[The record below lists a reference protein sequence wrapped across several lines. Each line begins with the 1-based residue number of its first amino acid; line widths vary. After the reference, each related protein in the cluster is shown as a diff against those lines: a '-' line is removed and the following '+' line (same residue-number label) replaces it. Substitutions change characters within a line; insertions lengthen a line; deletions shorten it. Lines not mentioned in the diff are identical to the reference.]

1 MNKILLTIMLSLLV
15 VSSFAQDTTLPS
27 LQKLTTDKQFDAI
40 IAQYA
45 PAQEHLSAAALYYV
59 GYAYFMKQQ
68 DDSCLKFMDLSI
80 DRNANDHRA
89 YFIKGSTL
97 NYMQQF
103 DQSIKCFKAAIALK
117 PDTAEY
123 YSGLGDAYYNLHLY
137 ESALENY
144 KTATEKKAPG
154 ERPFLMVPQVYFNL
168 HQESKAL
175 EALYNNTS
183 KLPHGSEGY
192 TKSWFNIG
200 QIESLSGNYD
210 KAETAFLAVIK
221 SDSSD
226 FHAYAKLIQVY
237 YHNKTYEK
245 AKFYRA
251 SLYDAHKQGLL
262 KENMED
268 MFCFDQFKWKGKSI
282 QAFERYEEGP
292 KQGIF
297 NKQIFYV
304 LDSIGNV
311 DFTIQ
316 TEYSPISVEM
326 GGPKY
331 ILCGSQGGTH
341 LNYGIGFNDN
351 FKYDDLKNAVVNIL
365 EKKYKTVAESK

>member
-1 MNKILLTIMLSLLV
+1 MNRIIVTILLTFLGATA
-15 VSSFAQDTTLPS
+15 FAQDSTTAV
-27 LQKLTTDKQFDAI
+27 LQKLTDSKQFDAVI
-40 IAQYA
+40 GQYA
-45 PAQEHLSAAALYYV
+45 PAPERLSAAALYYV
-59 GYAYFMKQQ
+59 GYAYFMKQE

-80 DRNANDHRA
+80 AKDANDHRPH
-89 YFIKGSTL
+89 FIKGSTL

-103 DQSIKCFKAAIALK
+103 DQAIKCFKAAIALK

-144 KTATEKKAPG
+144 KTAREKNSPG
-154 ERPFLMVPQVYFNL
+154 ERPFLMVPQVYFSL
-168 HQESKAL
+168 RQEAKAL
-175 EALYNNTS
+175 EALHYNTT
-183 KLPHGSEGY
+183 KLPRGSEGY

-210 KAETAFLAVIK
+210 KAETAFLAVIQ

-226 FHAYAKLIQVY
+226 YHAYAKLIQVY

-245 AKFYRA
+245 AKVYRA
-251 SLYDAHKQGLL
+251 GLYDAHKQGRL

-268 MFCFDQFKWKGKSI
+268 MFCFDQFKWKDKSI
-282 QAFERYEEGP
+282 QAFERYEEGS
-292 KQGIF
+292 KRIY

-331 ILCGSQGGTH
+331 ILCGSKGGTH
-341 LNYGIGFNDN
+341 FNYGIGFNDDV
-351 FKYDDLKNAVVNIL
+351 KYDDLKNTVINIL
-365 EKKYKTVAESK
+365 EKRYKTVAGNK

>member
-1 MNKILLTIMLSLLV
+1 MNRIPVTILLTFLGITT
-15 VSSFAQDTTLPS
+15 FAQDSTIAT
-27 LQKLTTDKQFDAI
+27 LQKLTDNKQFDAVI
-40 IAQYA
+40 RQYA
-45 PAQEHLSAAALYYV
+45 PAPEQLPAAALYYV
-59 GYAYFMKQQ
+59 GYAYFMKQE
-68 DDSCLKFMDLSI
+68 DDNCLKFMDLSI
-80 DRNANDHRA
+80 AKDANDHRA
-89 YFIKGSTL
+89 HFIKGSTL

-103 DQSIKCFKAAIALK
+103 DQAIKCFKAAIALK

-144 KTATEKKAPG
+144 KTATEKKGTG

-168 HQESKAL
+168 RQEPKAL
-175 EALYNNTS
+175 EALYYNTS
-183 KLPHGSEGY
+183 KLPRGSEGY

-210 KAETAFLAVIK
+210 KAETAFLAVIQ

-245 AKFYRA
+245 AKAYRA

-262 KENMED
+262 KENMQD

-292 KQGIF
+292 KQRIF

-351 FKYDDLKNAVVNIL
+351 VKYDDLKNAVVNIL
-365 EKKYKTVAESK
+365 EKKYKTVVDSK